1 MDRRLLKH
9 YNNELHFMQEMGTEF
24 AHSYPKIAARLGIEN
39 EQCADPYVERLLEGF
54 AFLTARVQLKI
65 EEEFPK
71 FCQQLLSMVYPDY
84 LAALPSMA
92 VVQMTPDPGDSSTAE
107 GFVLERGTRLRSGL
121 GAEMQTSCEYTS
133 AQDVTLYPFEVTH
146 AEYLNSRAALAHLGI
161 KPGREVAAGV
171 RIEFTTLGGV
181 ELNELRMDELPL
193 YLGGSGHI
201 PLWLYEQI
209 LNNVCGL
216 SIATGE
222 KGSQQLV
229 SLPVANVRRMGF
241 DADQAMLNYHSRSF
255 DGYRL
260 LREYFAFPERYRFIN
275 VCGLADALA
284 DQESEKFEIVIHLS
298 QRKSELENVVDNR
311 NFLPFCTPVVNL
323 FPKRTDRIHIN
334 DRDYEFHVVPDR
346 SKPLDYEVCQVLSVT
361 GYGAQASD
369 RQVFLPFYGMSNEL
383 PASEQT
389 AFYTVQ
395 RKPRVRSSR
404 QREQGTRSTYLG
416 QEVFLSLVDT
426 SEAPYSPDVTQLGLR
441 TLCTNRDLPMQMPLG
456 QKGGD
461 FTLEINAPL
470 DVIRCVAGPTRPG
483 LASTSGDPGETT
495 TTGDYAWRI
504 ISHLSL
510 NYLSLIDQSPEEGAA
525 ALRELLGLYSNYS
538 TLSERQINGI
548 LSVKSRP
555 VTRRLAI
562 PGPISFGRGL
572 EIEVVLEEAAF
583 EAGGMYLFGSV
594 LEEFF
599 SKYVSVNNLTET
611 VVRSDRD
618 IEIARWPVRMG
629 TRPRL

>member
-1 MDRRLLKH
+1 MDRRLLNH
-9 YNNELHFMQEMGTEF
+9 YNNELHFMHEMGAEF
-24 AHSYPKIAARLGIEN
+24 AHSFPKIAARLGIEN

-84 LAALPSMA
+84 LAPMPSMA
-92 VVQMTPDPGDSSTAE
+92 VVQMLPDPDDASTAE
-107 GFVLERGTRLRSGL
+107 GFVLERGIRLRSAL
-121 GAEMQTSCEYTS
+121 GAEMQTSCVYTT
-133 AQDVTLYPFEVTH
+133 AQEVTLFPMKVNH
-146 AEYLNSRAALAHLGI
+146 AEYLGNRASMANLGI
-161 KPGREVAAGV
+161 KPERNVSAGI
-171 RIEFTTLGGV
+171 RIEFKTLGGIGLE
-181 ELNELRMDELPL
+181 ELQLDEIPL

-216 SIATGE
+216 SVVTGG
-222 KGSQQLV
+222 KGNGKAV
-229 SLPVANVRRMGF
+229 TLPVENLSRMGF
-241 DADQAMLNYHSRSF
+241 GADEALLNYRSRSF

-275 VCGLADALA
+275 IRGLGDALA
-284 DQESEKFEIVIHLS
+284 DVEGESFDIVIHLS
-298 QRKSELENVVDNR
+298 ERRNELENVVDAR
-311 NFLPFCTPVVNL
+311 NFLMFCTPAVNI
-323 FPKRTDRIHIN
+323 FPKRADRIHIN

-346 SKPLDYEVCQVLSVT
+346 SKPMDFEIYQVLGVT
-361 GYGAQASD
+361 GYGTQAQDSQA
-369 RQVFLPFYGMSNEL
+369 FLPFYGMSDEL
-383 PASEQT
+383 PAEEQA

-395 RKPRVRSSR
+395 RKPRIMSSR
-404 QREQGTRSTYLG
+404 QRAQGARSAYLG
-416 QEVFLSLVDT
+416 QEVFISLVDAN
-426 SEAPYSPDVTQLGLR
+426 EAPYATDLTQLGVK
-441 TLCTNRDLPMQMPLG
+441 TLCTNRDLPMLMPLG

-461 FTLEINAPL
+461 FTLEVNAPVE
-470 DVIRCVAGPTRPG
+470 VIRCVAGPTRPG
-483 LASTSGDPGETT
+483 QASSGGDPGEETM
-495 TTGDYAWRI
+495 TGDYAWRI

-510 NYLSLIDQSPEEGAA
+510 NYLSLIDQDPEEGAS
-525 ALRELLGLYSNYS
+525 ALRELLGLYSSYS
-538 TLSERQINGI
+538 TLSDRQINGI
-548 LSVKSRP
+548 LSIKSRP
-555 VTRRLAI
+555 VTRRLPI
-562 PGPISFGRGL
+562 QGPISFGRGL
-572 EIEVVLEEAAF
+572 EIVLVLEEAAF
-583 EAGGMYLFGSV
+583 EAGGMFLFGSV